1 MCVAAFCHRV
11 PVYAVPEIKVIV
23 CSLSLIGFTT
33 DPTKFG
39 MLHLKIG
46 IIVLYKHGGRSSIFR
61 DLFELNDLS
70 RIILFS
76 FIV

>member
-1 MCVAAFCHRV
+1 MAAFCHRV
-11 PVYAVPEIKVIV
+11 LIYAVPELKVTV
-23 CSLSLIGFTT
+23 CALSLTGFTT

-39 MLHLKIG
+39 MLHLKIE
-46 IIVLYKHGGRSSIFR
+46 IIVPYQHGAKSSIFR
-61 DLFELNDLS
+61 DLFELYDLS